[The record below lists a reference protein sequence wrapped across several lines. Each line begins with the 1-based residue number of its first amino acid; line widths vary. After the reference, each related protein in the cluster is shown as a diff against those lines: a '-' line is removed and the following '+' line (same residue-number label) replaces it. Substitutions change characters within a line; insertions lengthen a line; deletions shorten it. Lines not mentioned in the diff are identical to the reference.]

1 MLWSL
6 GFMIACNAKATLI
19 SILKKKARQA
29 TFSVLGPPS
38 LWVGVS
44 PRGLLGSD
52 FRKRKANNTRK
63 MNNKTKSFGVLSSA
77 TVTPHYSIAL
87 GGVEREGP
95 SSMP

>member
-1 MLWSL
+1 
-6 GFMIACNAKATLI
+6 
-19 SILKKKARQA
+19 
-29 TFSVLGPPS
+29 
-38 LWVGVS
+38 
-44 PRGLLGSD
+44 
-52 FRKRKANNTRK
+52 